1 VDSLLGY
8 AVTGDNTS
16 GDTNYVIK
24 TTNGG
29 DNWFKLDSIYGDI
42 SRVIFL
48 NANTGFICG
57 GGRAGISGGFVSKT
71 TNSGNNW
78 SVLPASVFSIHF
90 DDMCILNQDTMWV
103 VDDNGFDG
111 GVFRSTNGGNNWIQ
125 QYGSPSYTPEKI
137 YMYKKNI
144 GFFSTSF
151 QTAMFKTI
159 DGGFNWSKING
170 EDGFSQVK
178 FIDSLTGWKAN
189 GTLMKKTTNGG
200 LNWVNQPLPTPSLG
214 YISGGMYH
222 FSVLNKDTIWG
233 VGGSY
238 QFPNLRTRAILYR
251 TTNSGLNWYF
261 QIPDTNLIKN
271 QGYYGYIQ
279 FTNKLIGWAY
289 VSLKGIHTVIGGD
302 TTFLSVHQISS
313 EVPKEFILFQNYPN
327 PFNPITNIRYQITNN
342 SSVILKVYD
351 LLGKEII
358 VLVNQKQSAGTYEV
372 DFSGKDLSS
381 GIYFYRI
388 EVKSANNYFTDTKK
402 MVLVK

>member
-1 VDSLLGY
+1 
-8 AVTGDNTS
+8 
-16 GDTNYVIK
+16 
-24 TTNGG
+24 
-29 DNWFKLDSIYGDI
+29 
-42 SRVIFL
+42 
-48 NANTGFICG
+48 
-57 GGRAGISGGFVSKT
+57 
-71 TNSGNNW
+71 
-78 SVLPASVFSIHF
+78 
-90 DDMCILNQDTMWV
+90 
-103 VDDNGFDG
+103 
-111 GVFRSTNGGNNWIQ
+111 
-125 QYGSPSYTPEKI
+125 
-137 YMYKKNI
+137 
-144 GFFSTSF
+144 
-151 QTAMFKTI
+151 
-159 DGGFNWSKING
+159 
-170 EDGFSQVK
+170 
-178 FIDSLTGWKAN
+178 
-189 GTLMKKTTNGG
+189 
-200 LNWVNQPLPTPSLG
+200 
-214 YISGGMYH
+214 MYH